1 MDGSYKINNNEGY
14 ISDGMELETKI
25 EMQKSQVLQRHN
37 IHDSIYISR
46 YLLTAGLQ
54 KISRLLLLGQILP

>member
-14 ISDGMELETKI
+14 IGDGMELETKI
-25 EMQKSQVLQRHN
+25 EMQKSQVLQRH
-37 IHDSIYISR
+37 IHVSIYISR

>member
-25 EMQKSQVLQRHN
+25 EMQKTQVLQRH
-37 IHDSIYISR
+37 IHVNIYISR
-46 YLLTAGLQ
+46 YPLTAGLQ

>member
-25 EMQKSQVLQRHN
+25 EMQKTQVLQRH
-37 IHDSIYISR
+37 IHVNIYISR

>member
-14 ISDGMELETKI
+14 IGDGMELETKI
-25 EMQKSQVLQRHN
+25 EMQKSQVLQRH
-37 IHDSIYISR
+37 IHVNIYISR